1 MNGLI
6 KWSFSPYDLKTWQK
20 SNHRILFVGADPNG
34 AKAHN
39 IKDMG
44 EWFRKVPEG
53 SKNLFYKRTKIML
66 DSILSHVDNDE
77 RMKHMRF
84 VDFKIYEGG
93 AQADSKLVLKYAK
106 KYKDKVQKF
115 FISKSTPHYVIILGN
130 HARYTFNKLKAS
142 FPKYIQFDDSTLA
155 VLMPH
160 PSSMINTDALKMA
173 CKNISIINDKNKF
186 RPINS
191 KVYRWSYDKNY
202 WNDFGKNSP
211 RSWMLDK

>member
-77 RMKHMRF
+77 RIKHMRF
-84 VDFKIYEGG
+84 V
-93 AQADSKLVLKYAK
+93 
-106 KYKDKVQKF
+106 
-115 FISKSTPHYVIILGN
+115 
-130 HARYTFNKLKAS
+130 
-142 FPKYIQFDDSTLA
+142 
-155 VLMPH
+155 
-160 PSSMINTDALKMA
+160 
-173 CKNISIINDKNKF
+173 
-186 RPINS
+186 
-191 KVYRWSYDKNY
+191 
-202 WNDFGKNSP
+202 
-211 RSWMLDK
+211 